1 MHTTSKNKLLAEI
14 SELENLYAEIF
25 LDDRHNSLLQNI
37 YTQIKILKSKLNVQD
52 KEVFSRTPSLLK

>member
-52 KEVFSRTPSLLK
+52 KEVFS